1 MANPGGFGV
10 YGIQWKVDILQND
23 HQCVHMKVGWK
34 NQPAWFL
41 SAVYGSP
48 K

>member
-1 MANPGGFGV
+1 MANPEGFGV